1 MTRDFQAMVTRSLEN
16 GQELSH
22 ICKVGT
28 TSGENLTISSWSVL
42 PHWLNLSSR
51 FINNLFA
58 PKRCESDN
66 TACRVTAMGCT
77 SLFATYWMC
86 LSGLHFSTASGE
98 ISQGL
103 LPCSF
108 ATSCLRFA
116 QHYPP
121 WLVKWFCD
129 FFGTG
134 RHSDAWYTIS
144 YGLEDSKTGGTLFW
158 VKPITLHRWSE
169 CRSCK
174 YPFRTTWLTGFMT
187 AFSR

>member
-1 MTRDFQAMVTRSLEN
+1 MVKNYLISVRWEQLQARILPSPADPFFPTDLISVADSSTTYLLLNDARATTL
-16 GQELSH
+16 L
-22 ICKVGT
+22 VGLQPWGVRPYLRRT
-28 TSGENLTISSWSVL
+28 E
-42 PHWLNLSSR
+42 
-51 FINNLFA
+51 
-58 PKRCESDN
+58 C
-66 TACRVTAMGCT
+66 ACV
-77 SLFATYWMC
+77 
-86 LSGLHFSTASGE
+86 SGLHFSTASGE